1 MFIVIEC
8 VHQLIVDCTFLVYRS
23 IIFDPYIKVTEC
35 LSLCLCV
42 RRISLTAS
50 KSKWE
55 VLLLNLK
62 ILFSYSYTLLQWRI
76 FWLTLSTICRSNLNY
91 YQKIAQV
98 CKHKFT
104 IFVQEICI
112 VLIIKLSRRL
122 IFPPLVTYIYVMH
135 WHNNIFL

>member
-1 MFIVIEC
+1 MCASTYRRLYFP
-8 VHQLIVDCTFLVYRS
+8 LRFLVYRS

-35 LSLCLCV
+35 LCVCLCV

-55 VLLLNLK
+55 MLLLHHK
-62 ILFSYSYTLLQWRI
+62 ILIFPILILFRLQWRI

-135 WHNNIFL
+135 